1 MTQTDEHA
9 GAHLQIRSMMMMM
22 IMMIMIMMIM
32 MIMMIGMME
41 GEDFDCPIDGACGC
55 ISDTVFCAR
64 LIIQFI
70 RSS

>member
-22 IMMIMIMMIM
+22 IMMIMIMM

-41 GEDFDCPIDGACGC
+41 GEDFDWPIDGACGC
-55 ISDTVFCAR
+55 ISDTVF
-64 LIIQFI
+64 FVPG
-70 RSS
+70 